1 MSKTSINMSG
11 FLALKKQLQATK
23 VEVGYVDAKNHWWA
37 AKSGNFWP
45 VSALAADLHYYSP
58 WADSFMLSDTKYA
71 EINTTVQWVLKRNF
85 GQVPFQVVVRKLGE
99 ELKDDIV
106 NNIRD
111 VDSPENNPK
120 WAAYKNINDP
130 LVFGSAHGYEPNLV
144 SEVSYKIKGV
154 VF

>member
-1 MSKTSINMSG
+1 MTKTTVNMSG

-23 VEVGYVDAKNHWWA
+23 IEVGYVDAKNHWWA

-58 WADSFMLSDTKYA
+58 WADSFMLSETKYA
-71 EINTTVQWVLKRNF
+71 EINATVHWVLKNYF
-85 GQVPFQVVVRKLGE
+85 GKAPFKVMVKKLGE

-106 NNIRD
+106 NNIQS
-111 VDSPENNPK
+111 VNSPSNNPI
-120 WAAYKNINDP
+120 WASYKGFNNP
-130 LVFGSAHGYEPNLV
+130 LVFGSEMGYEPNLV
-144 SEVSYKIKGV
+144 SEVSYKIKGI